1 MIVDKDAHVQ
11 ARVSLKKTWIETRIT
26 RHVDEITRVMIFRDR
41 KMQGGG
47 GKIHRVCIII
57 ARIDRE
63 SIPLLHGRV
72 ALEQRRGGVSPLS
85 PPHARVNGK
94 AKAKRG

>member
-1 MIVDKDAHVQ
+1 MQ

-47 GKIHRVCIII
+47 GAAGRFIACIII